1 MQPDAFTLE
10 DERLLMILAAQAGL
24 AIENAQLFDSQR
36 RARLIAELQRE
47 RLRILADRVVTA
59 QEEERLRISREL
71 HDEAGQSLTS
81 LKISLDLIRTG
92 LPPGLD
98 ALRDRLADLAQLTGD
113 TMETLR
119 TLAHDLRP
127 PGLDAFGLNIAMEGL
142 CHDFS
147 NRTNLSLEYQGIEI
161 PALPT
166 TIALSMYR
174 FAQEALTNIA
184 KHADANQ
191 VIVQLTQENGNI
203 RLSIA
208 DNGRGFKYDPESLGS
223 NGIGLVSMQER
234 IDLIGGVL
242 EITTAP
248 GLGTRLVATVP
259 LEANVDISIVQ

>member
-1 MQPDAFTLE
+1 
-10 DERLLMILAAQAGL
+10 
-24 AIENAQLFDSQR
+24 
-36 RARLIAELQRE
+36 
-47 RLRILADRVVTA
+47 
-59 QEEERLRISREL
+59 
-71 HDEAGQSLTS
+71 
-81 LKISLDLIRTG
+81 
-92 LPPGLD
+92 
-98 ALRDRLADLAQLTGD
+98 
-113 TMETLR
+113 
-119 TLAHDLRP
+119 
-127 PGLDAFGLNIAMEGL
+127 MEGL